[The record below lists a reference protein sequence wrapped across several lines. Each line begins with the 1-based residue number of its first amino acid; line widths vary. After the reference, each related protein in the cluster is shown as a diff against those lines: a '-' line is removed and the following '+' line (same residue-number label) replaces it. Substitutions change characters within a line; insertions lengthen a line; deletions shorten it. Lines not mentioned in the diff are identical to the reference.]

1 MNTLPPTIETKD
13 LDDDRDTR
21 RVGYGIVLA
30 LMDLL
35 AGGDRL
41 PAAITSTIA

>member
-30 LMDLL
+30 LMDPFT
-35 AGGDRL
+35 GGARL
-41 PAAITSTIA
+41 PAAIASTMA

>member
-1 MNTLPPTIETKD
+1 MNTLPPTIEAKD

-30 LMDLL
+30 LMDPF

-41 PAAITSTIA
+41 PAAIASTMA